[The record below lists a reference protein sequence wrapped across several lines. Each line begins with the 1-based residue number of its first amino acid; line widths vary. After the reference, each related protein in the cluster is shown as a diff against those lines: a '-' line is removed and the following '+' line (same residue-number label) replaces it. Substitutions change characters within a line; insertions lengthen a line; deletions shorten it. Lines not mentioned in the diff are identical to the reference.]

1 MSAIK
6 HIGNRKVYIDFGEFH
21 DYRITADKDGPTAY
35 QLAAVL
41 GPRRKFKNPEHLQR
55 HIDRYFESC
64 RGMVL
69 TKNGVPVLNPD
80 GSPLIRIVQPL
91 TMSGLAR
98 HLGVT
103 TRALMDYKYQVIQQG
118 IPDEYLPILNDARQR
133 IEEYAEGRLY
143 DMDGSRG
150 AQFSLSAVFGW
161 ETPKERSERKNS
173 KARTNLMSQEQ
184 KLKQSMFD
192 KDEEGGLSITIVRA
206 GRRNSLPDGL
216 DPTEPIDVT
225 DDAVDTVGKIIHI
238 GGSVTPSPDYPD
250 DNDDSSDSE
259 S

>member
-6 HIGNRKVYIDFGEFH
+6 HIENRKVYIDFGEFH

-35 QLAAVL
+35 QLATVI
-41 GPRRKFKNPEHLQR
+41 GPRRRFKSPEQLQHR
-55 HIDRYFESC
+55 INAYFDSC

-69 TKNGVPVLNPD
+69 TKNGLPVLNPD

-91 TMSGLAR
+91 TVSGLAR

-118 IPDEYLPILNDARQR
+118 IPDEYLPILSEARQR

-150 AQFSLSAVFGW
+150 AQFSLSAAFGW
-161 ETPKERSERKNS
+161 ETPKERSDRKNA
-173 KARTNLMSQEQ
+173 KARTSLMSQEQ

-192 KDEEGGLSITIVRA
+192 KDDEGGLSITIVRA

-250 DNDDSSDSE
+250 DNDDSE